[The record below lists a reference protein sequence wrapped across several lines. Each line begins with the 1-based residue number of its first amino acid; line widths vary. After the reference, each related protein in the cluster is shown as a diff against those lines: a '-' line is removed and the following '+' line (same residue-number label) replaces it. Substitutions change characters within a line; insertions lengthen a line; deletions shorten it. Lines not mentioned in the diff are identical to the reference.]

1 MGSLPSELRVE
12 GPPLLPPC
20 PPPAQLSSALAP
32 DSGASD
38 GKEAWLTPVRV
49 RKNHRFDYMDICLCF
64 LIHCLGLL

>member
-38 GKEAWLTPVRV
+38 GKEAWLTPV
-49 RKNHRFDYMDICLCF
+49 H
-64 LIHCLGLL
+64 LLEPKGRHHSPHLTPHESWMG